1 MKVLILMK
9 GTYWGNIIRKFIE
22 ENFTDYLIVTG
33 DWGDTLPKSVYSWEG
48 DYIFSF
54 VCPWILSKEILE
66 KKQIAA
72 INFHPAP
79 PKYPGIGCYNLAIYD
94 NVKEYGVT
102 CHHMVEKVDS
112 GQIIAVKKFPL
123 YGYETVLSL
132 KEKTMVYLTELFY
145 EIMDIILKNKELP
158 KSTEV
163 WHRTAYTRR
172 EFQDLCK
179 LSLDMPKEELA
190 RRLKAT
196 YFSGAIDYPNI
207 EIGGKSYLLVDP
219 KEFQNKKPREL
230 GIF

>member
-1 MKVLILMK
+1 MKLLILMK
-9 GTYWGNIIRKFIE
+9 DTNWGNIIRKFIE
-22 ENFTDYLIVTG
+22 ENFTDCLIVTG
-33 DWGDTLPKSVYSWEG
+33 DWGDELPNSVYNWEG
-48 DYIFSF
+48 DYIISF

-66 KKQIAA
+66 KTRIAA
-72 INFHPAP
+72 INFHPSP

-132 KEKTMVYLTELFY
+132 KEKTMVYQTELFY

-158 KSTEV
+158 KSTET

-172 EFQDLCK
+172 EFQDFCK

-219 KEFQNKKPREL
+219 EEFQNLRVKNSR
-230 GIF
+230 